1 MVVAIDGPSGTGKST
16 VAHKV
21 AQDLNLTFLNSGSF
35 YRALTLAALD
45 SGVDMSDPEAVL
57 SCARK
62 QRLDYV
68 DSRLILNGRD
78 VEDLLHQD
86 RVDSHVSQVSA
97 IVPLRHL
104 VNERMRQIVSSLSI
118 ICEGRDMTTVVF
130 PGAEFKFYLD
140 ARVDV
145 QAKRRFE
152 QGVSDLTLEQIKDAI
167 IKRDQM
173 DRNKAEGSLK
183 KAPDAVYIDTSDL
196 TISEVCAIIEGKI
209 KSEGLGMEQKEVEQ
223 NEAQTSSDSIHAQL
237 EESLNKM
244 EALQAGPA
252 TGTVVDVRGDTVFVD
267 IGAGRDGQLRLSE
280 FGGEA
285 PAIGTAIDIYVTNPS
300 GRDGLP
306 EISKTKAD
314 ESRIWDDLSKAFN
327 KDDPA
332 QGTPVD
338 GTITKVVKGGYSVD
352 LGGKIEA
359 FLPISQADSQ
369 KVEKEEKLLGLKG
382 KFYIERLRGSNGKR
396 NVVVNRR
403 KYLEKLTDGNRDKFF
418 SEIKIGDSV
427 KGTVKSFTSF
437 GAFIDLGGFDGLL
450 HINDMSWGHVT
461 RPKDFVKKG
470 QEIEL
475 KVIRLDPEGKR
486 INLSL
491 KHFAED
497 PWVHFEEK
505 YHVNDVVKG
514 KVTKLTDFGAFIEL
528 EEGIEGLAHIS
539 EFSWT
544 KKINKASDMVKEGD
558 EVECMILGYDIQ
570 AGRVSLGLKQVTANP
585 WDTLGDKYPVGTKV
599 AGKVVKITN
608 SGAFIQLEEG
618 IDAFL
623 AGEDLSWTKK
633 VKHPGSEIKVDQ
645 ELDVVVIECD
655 GENHRLRV
663 GVKQLTDNPWKEFA
677 AEYKVGGTLEGE
689 VTSITDFGIFVKA
702 PNGIEGLVNK
712 ANLSEDRDTPFEEA
726 VKKYNVGDKV
736 NVYVVSIDVDKE
748 KVAFSV
754 KEYKKARE
762 RAEISQ
768 YMSSSGDDDGGA
780 YTIGDS
786 IKSQNEDK

>member
-1 MVVAIDGPSGTGKST
+1 MVVAIDGPAGTGKST

-21 AQDLNLTFLNSGSF
+21 AQELGLTFLNSGSF

-45 SGVDMSDPEAVL
+45 AGINIDDTDSMMEFAG
-57 SCARK
+57 K
-62 QRLDYV
+62 QKLDYV
-68 DSRLILNGRD
+68 NAHLFLNGKD
-78 VEDLLHQD
+78 IDDLLHQD
-86 RVDSHVSQVSA
+86 KVDANVSKVSS

-104 VNERMRQIVSSLSI
+104 VNGRMREIVKSLSI

-130 PGAEFKFYLD
+130 PKAEFKFYLD
-140 ARVDV
+140 ASIDV
-145 QAKRRFE
+145 QAQRRFD
-152 QGVSDLTLEQIKDAI
+152 QGVSGLTLEEVKAAI
-167 IKRDQM
+167 IKRDEQ

-183 KAPDAVYIDTSDL
+183 RAADAQYIDTSDL
-196 TISEVCAIIEGKI
+196 TINDVCAIIINKI
-209 KSEGLGMEQKEVEQ
+209 KSKGFAMEKEVEKNVSQ
-223 NEAQTSSDSIHAQL
+223 GSESIYTQL
-237 EESLNKM
+237 EASINKM
-244 EALQAGPA
+244 EPVEDGANV
-252 TGTVVDVRGDTVFVD
+252 TGIVVQVTEDTVFVD
-267 IGAGRDGQLRLSE
+267 VNCKSEGKIPVTEFAGELPKVGEEITVYLVSQ
-280 FGGEA
+280 FGKNG
-285 PAIGTAIDIYVTNPS
+285 PVV
-300 GRDGLP
+300 
-306 EISKTKAD
+306 SKQKAD
-314 ESRIWDDLSKAFN
+314 EKRLWEEFKVAAEKN
-327 KDDPA
+327 
-332 QGTPVD
+332 TPVD
-338 GTITKVVKGGYSVD
+338 GTISSVTKGGYMVN
-352 LGGKIEA
+352 LGGGISA
-359 FLPISQADSQ
+359 FLPISQADAQ
-369 KVEKEEKLLGLKG
+369 KVEKEDKLVGVKS
-382 KFYIERLRGSNGKR
+382 KFYVVRLYSQNGKR

-403 KYLEKLTDGNRDKFF
+403 KYLEEQINVNRDKFF
-418 SEIKIGDSV
+418 ETVKIGDSV

-505 YHVNDVVKG
+505 YHVNDIVGG
-514 KVTKLTDFGAFIEL
+514 KVTKLTEFGAFIEL

-544 KKINKASDMVKEGD
+544 KKISKPSDMVKEGD
-558 EVECMILGYDIQ
+558 EVQCMILGYDIQ

-585 WDTLGDKYPVGTKV
+585 WDTLSEKYPVGTKV
-599 AGKVVKITN
+599 SGKVVKITN
-608 SGAFIQLEEG
+608 SGAFVQLEEG

-633 VKHPGSEIKVDQ
+633 IKHPGSEIKADQ
-645 ELDVVVIECD
+645 VLDVVVTECD
-655 GENHRLRV
+655 VENHRIRV
-663 GVKQLTDNPWKEFA
+663 GVKQLTDNPWKAFA

-689 VTSITDFGIFVKA
+689 VTSINDFGIFVKA

-712 ANLSEDRDTPFEEA
+712 ANLSDDREVPFEEA

-736 NVYVVSIDVDKE
+736 NVYVVSIDVEKE
-748 KVAFSV
+748 RVAFSV
-754 KEYKKARE
+754 KEYKRAQD

-768 YMSSSGDDDGGA
+768 YMSSNNDDAA

-786 IKSQNEDK
+786 IKDQQ

>member
-1 MVVAIDGPSGTGKST
+1 MVVAIDGPAGTGKST

-21 AQDLNLTFLNSGSF
+21 AQELGLTFLNSGSF

-45 SGVDMSDPEAVL
+45 AGINIDDTDSMMEFAG
-57 SCARK
+57 K
-62 QRLDYV
+62 QKLDYV
-68 DSRLILNGRD
+68 NAHLFLNGKD
-78 VEDLLHQD
+78 IDDLLHQD
-86 RVDSHVSQVSA
+86 KVDANVSKVSS

-104 VNERMRQIVSSLSI
+104 VNDRMREIVKSLSI

-130 PGAEFKFYLD
+130 PKAEFKFYLD
-140 ARVDV
+140 ASIDV
-145 QAKRRFE
+145 QAQRRFD
-152 QGVSDLTLEQIKDAI
+152 QGVSGLTLEEVKAAI
-167 IKRDQM
+167 IKRDEQ

-183 KAPDAVYIDTSDL
+183 RAADAQYIDTSDL
-196 TISEVCAIIEGKI
+196 TINDVCAIIINKI
-209 KSEGLGMEQKEVEQ
+209 KSKGFAMEKEVEKNVSQ
-223 NEAQTSSDSIHAQL
+223 GSESIYTQL
-237 EESLNKM
+237 EASINKM
-244 EALQAGPA
+244 EPVEDGANV
-252 TGTVVDVRGDTVFVD
+252 TGIVVQVTEDTVFVD
-267 IGAGRDGQLRLSE
+267 VNCKSEGKIPVTEFAGELPKVGEEITVYLVSQ
-280 FGGEA
+280 FGKNG
-285 PAIGTAIDIYVTNPS
+285 PVV
-300 GRDGLP
+300 
-306 EISKTKAD
+306 SKQKAD
-314 ESRIWDDLSKAFN
+314 EKRLWEEFKVAAEKN
-327 KDDPA
+327 
-332 QGTPVD
+332 TPVD
-338 GTITKVVKGGYSVD
+338 GTISSVTKGGYMVN
-352 LGGKIEA
+352 LGGGISA
-359 FLPISQADSQ
+359 FLPISQADAQ
-369 KVEKEEKLLGLKG
+369 KVEKEDKLVGVKS
-382 KFYIERLRGSNGKR
+382 KFYVVRLYSQNGKR

-403 KYLEKLTDGNRDKFF
+403 KYLEEQINVNRDKFF
-418 SEIKIGDSV
+418 ETVKIGDSV

-505 YHVNDVVKG
+505 YHVNDIVGG
-514 KVTKLTDFGAFIEL
+514 KVTKLTEFGAFIEL

-544 KKINKASDMVKEGD
+544 KKISKPSDMVKEGD
-558 EVECMILGYDIQ
+558 EVQCMILGYDIQ

-585 WDTLGDKYPVGTKV
+585 WDTLSEKYPVGTKV
-599 AGKVVKITN
+599 SGKVVKITN
-608 SGAFIQLEEG
+608 SGAFVQLEEG

-633 VKHPGSEIKVDQ
+633 IKHPGSEIKVDQ
-645 ELDVVVIECD
+645 TLDVVVTECD
-655 GENHRLRV
+655 VENHRIRV
-663 GVKQLTDNPWKEFA
+663 GVKKLTDNPWKAFA

-689 VTSITDFGIFVKA
+689 VTSINDFGIFVKA

-712 ANLSEDRDTPFEEA
+712 ANLSDDREVPFEEA

-736 NVYVVSIDVDKE
+736 NVYVVSIDVEKE
-748 KVAFSV
+748 RVAFSV
-754 KEYKKARE
+754 KEYKRAQD

-768 YMSSSGDDDGGA
+768 YMSSNNDDAA

-786 IKSQNEDK
+786 IKDQQ

>member
-1 MVVAIDGPSGTGKST
+1 MVVAIDGPAGTGKST

-21 AQDLNLTFLNSGSF
+21 AQELGLTFLNSGSF

-45 SGVDMSDPEAVL
+45 AGINIDDTDSMMEFAG
-57 SCARK
+57 K
-62 QRLDYV
+62 QKLDYV
-68 DSRLILNGRD
+68 NAHLFLNGKD
-78 VEDLLHQD
+78 IDDLLHQD
-86 RVDSHVSQVSA
+86 KVDANVSKVSS

-104 VNERMRQIVSSLSI
+104 VNDRMREIVKSLSI

-130 PGAEFKFYLD
+130 PKAEFKFYLD
-140 ARVDV
+140 ASIDV
-145 QAKRRFE
+145 QAQRRFD
-152 QGVSDLTLEQIKDAI
+152 QGVSGLTLEEVKAAI
-167 IKRDQM
+167 IKRDEQ

-183 KAPDAVYIDTSDL
+183 RAADAQYIDTSDL
-196 TISEVCAIIEGKI
+196 TINDVCAIIINKI
-209 KSEGLGMEQKEVEQ
+209 KSKGFAMEKEVEKNVSQ
-223 NEAQTSSDSIHAQL
+223 GSESIYTQL
-237 EESLNKM
+237 EASINKM
-244 EALQAGPA
+244 EPVEDGANV
-252 TGTVVDVRGDTVFVD
+252 TGIVVQVTEDTVFVD
-267 IGAGRDGQLRLSE
+267 VNCKSEGKIPVTEFAGELPKVGEEITVYLVSQ
-280 FGGEA
+280 FGKNG
-285 PAIGTAIDIYVTNPS
+285 PVV
-300 GRDGLP
+300 
-306 EISKTKAD
+306 SKQKAD
-314 ESRIWDDLSKAFN
+314 EKRLWEEFKVAAEKN
-327 KDDPA
+327 
-332 QGTPVD
+332 TPVD
-338 GTITKVVKGGYSVD
+338 GTISSVTKGGYMVN
-352 LGGKIEA
+352 LGGGISA
-359 FLPISQADSQ
+359 FLPISQADAQ
-369 KVEKEEKLLGLKG
+369 KVEKEDKLVGVKS
-382 KFYIERLRGSNGKR
+382 KFYVVRLYSQNGKR

-403 KYLEKLTDGNRDKFF
+403 KYLEEQINVNRDKFF
-418 SEIKIGDSV
+418 ETVKIGDSV

-505 YHVNDVVKG
+505 YHVNDIVGG
-514 KVTKLTDFGAFIEL
+514 KVTKLTEFGAFIEL

-544 KKINKASDMVKEGD
+544 KKISKPSDMVKEGD
-558 EVECMILGYDIQ
+558 EVQCMILGYDIQ

-585 WDTLGDKYPVGTKV
+585 WDTLSEKYPVGTKV
-599 AGKVVKITN
+599 SGKVVKITN
-608 SGAFIQLEEG
+608 SGAFVQLEEG

-633 VKHPGSEIKVDQ
+633 IKHPGSEIKADQ
-645 ELDVVVIECD
+645 VLDVVVTECD
-655 GENHRLRV
+655 VENHRIRV
-663 GVKQLTDNPWKEFA
+663 GVKQLTDNPWKAFA

-689 VTSITDFGIFVKA
+689 VTSINDFGIFVKA

-712 ANLSEDRDTPFEEA
+712 ANLSDDREVPFEEA

-736 NVYVVSIDVDKE
+736 NVYVVSIDVEKE
-748 KVAFSV
+748 RVAFSV
-754 KEYKKARE
+754 KEYKRAQD

-768 YMSSSGDDDGGA
+768 YMSSNNDDAA

-786 IKSQNEDK
+786 IKDQQ

>member
-1 MVVAIDGPSGTGKST
+1 MVVAIDGPAGTGKST

-21 AQDLNLTFLNSGSF
+21 AEELNLTFLNSGSF
-35 YRALTLAALD
+35 YRAHTLALLEAGISLD
-45 SGVDMSDPEAVL
+45 DTDAVMEF
-57 SCARK
+57 AKK
-62 QRLDYV
+62 QNLDYV
-68 DSRLILNGRD
+68 NSRLILNGND
-78 VEDLLHQD
+78 VDDLLHQD
-86 RVDSHVSQVSA
+86 KVDASVSKVSS

-104 VNERMRQIVSSLSI
+104 VNDRMRQIVKSLSI

-130 PGAEFKFYLD
+130 PQAECKFYLD
-140 ARVDV
+140 ASIDV

-152 QGVSDLTLEQIKDAI
+152 QGVSGLTLEEVKAAI
-167 IKRDQM
+167 IKRDEQ

-183 KAPDAVYIDTSDL
+183 RAEDAFYIDTSDL
-196 TISEVCAIIEGKI
+196 TINDVCAIIVSKI
-209 KSEGLGMEQKEVEQ
+209 KSKGFAMEKEVEK
-223 NEAQTSSDSIHAQL
+223 NVAQGSESIHSQL
-237 EESLNKM
+237 EASLNKM
-244 EALQAGPA
+244 EPVEDGANVKA
-252 TGTVVDVRGDTVFVD
+252 TVVAVTDDTVFVD
-267 IGAGRDGQLRLSE
+267 VNCKSEGKIPVSE
-280 FGGEA
+280 FAGE
-285 PAIGTAIDIYVTNPS
+285 
-300 GRDGLP
+300 LP
-306 EISKTKAD
+306 KEGDEITVYLVSQFGKNGPVVSKQKAD
-314 ESRIWDDLSKAFN
+314 EKRLWEEFKVAAEQN
-327 KDDPA
+327 
-332 QGTPVD
+332 TPVD
-338 GTITKVVKGGYSVD
+338 GTISSVTKGGYMVN
-352 LGGKIEA
+352 LGGGISA
-359 FLPISQADSQ
+359 FLPISQADAQ
-369 KVEKEEKLLGLKG
+369 KVEKEDKLVGVKS
-382 KFYIERLRGSNGKR
+382 KFYVVRLYSQNGKR

-403 KYLEKLTDGNRDKFF
+403 KYLEEQINVNRDKFF
-418 SEIKIGDSV
+418 ETVKIGDSV

-505 YHVNDVVKG
+505 YHVNDVVGG
-514 KVTKLTDFGAFIEL
+514 KVTKLTEFGAFIEL

-544 KKINKASDMVKEGD
+544 KKISKPSDMVKEGD
-558 EVECMILGYDIQ
+558 EVQCMILGYDIQ
-570 AGRVSLGLKQVTANP
+570 AGRVSLGLKQVTENP
-585 WDTLGDKYPVGTKV
+585 WDSLSEKYPVGTKIN
-599 AGKVVKITN
+599 GKVVKITN
-608 SGAFIQLEEG
+608 SGAFVQLEEG

-633 VKHPGSEIKVDQ
+633 IKHPGSEIKVDQ
-645 ELDVVVIECD
+645 TLDVIVTECD
-655 GENHRLRV
+655 VENHRIRV
-663 GVKQLTDNPWKEFA
+663 GVKQLTDNPWKAFA

-689 VTSITDFGIFVKA
+689 VTSINDFGIFVKA

-712 ANLSEDRDTPFEEA
+712 ANLSDDREVPFEEA

-736 NVYVVSIDVDKE
+736 NVYVVSIDVEKE
-748 KVAFSV
+748 RVAFSV
-754 KEYKKARE
+754 KEYKRAQD

-768 YMSSSGDDDGGA
+768 YMSSSNDDAA

-786 IKSQNEDK
+786 LKDQQ

>member
-1 MVVAIDGPSGTGKST
+1 MVVAIDGPAGTGKST

-21 AQDLNLTFLNSGSF
+21 AQELGLTFLNSGSF

-45 SGVDMSDPEAVL
+45 AGINIDDTDSMMEFAG
-57 SCARK
+57 K
-62 QRLDYV
+62 QKLDYV
-68 DSRLILNGRD
+68 NAHLFLNGKD
-78 VEDLLHQD
+78 IDDLLHQD
-86 RVDSHVSQVSA
+86 KVDANVSKVSS

-104 VNERMRQIVSSLSI
+104 VNDRMREIVKSLSI

-130 PGAEFKFYLD
+130 PKAEFKFYLD
-140 ARVDV
+140 ASIDV
-145 QAKRRFE
+145 QAQRRFD
-152 QGVSDLTLEQIKDAI
+152 QGVSGLTLEEVKAAI
-167 IKRDQM
+167 IKRDEQ

-183 KAPDAVYIDTSDL
+183 RAADAQYIDTSDL
-196 TISEVCAIIEGKI
+196 TINDVCAIIINKI
-209 KSEGLGMEQKEVEQ
+209 KSKGFAMEKEVEKNVSQ
-223 NEAQTSSDSIHAQL
+223 GSESIYTQL
-237 EESLNKM
+237 EASINKM
-244 EALQAGPA
+244 EPVEDGANV
-252 TGTVVDVRGDTVFVD
+252 TGIVVQVTEDTVFVD
-267 IGAGRDGQLRLSE
+267 VNCKSEGKIPVTEFAGELPKVGEEITVYLVSQ
-280 FGGEA
+280 FGKNG
-285 PAIGTAIDIYVTNPS
+285 PVV
-300 GRDGLP
+300 
-306 EISKTKAD
+306 SKQKAD
-314 ESRIWDDLSKAFN
+314 EKRLWEEFKVAAEKN
-327 KDDPA
+327 
-332 QGTPVD
+332 TPVD
-338 GTITKVVKGGYSVD
+338 GTISSVTKGGYMVN
-352 LGGKIEA
+352 LGGGISA
-359 FLPISQADSQ
+359 FLPISQADAQ
-369 KVEKEEKLLGLKG
+369 KVEKEDKLVGVKS
-382 KFYIERLRGSNGKR
+382 KFYVVRLYSQNGKR

-403 KYLEKLTDGNRDKFF
+403 KYLEEQINVNRDKFF
-418 SEIKIGDSV
+418 ETVKIGDSV

-505 YHVNDVVKG
+505 YHVNDIVGG
-514 KVTKLTDFGAFIEL
+514 KVTKLTEFGAFIEL

-544 KKINKASDMVKEGD
+544 KKISKPSDMVKEGD
-558 EVECMILGYDIQ
+558 EVQCMILGYDIQ

-585 WDTLGDKYPVGTKV
+585 WDTLSEKYPVGTKV
-599 AGKVVKITN
+599 SGKVVKITN
-608 SGAFIQLEEG
+608 SGAFVQLEEG

-633 VKHPGSEIKVDQ
+633 IKHPGSEIKADQ
-645 ELDVVVIECD
+645 VLDVVVTECD
-655 GENHRLRV
+655 VENHRIRV
-663 GVKQLTDNPWKEFA
+663 GVKQLTDNPWKAFA

-689 VTSITDFGIFVKA
+689 VTSINDFGIFVKA

-712 ANLSEDRDTPFEEA
+712 ANLSDDRDVPFEEA

-736 NVYVVSIDVDKE
+736 NVYVVSIDVEKE
-748 KVAFSV
+748 RVAFSV
-754 KEYKKARE
+754 KEYKRAQD

-768 YMSSSGDDDGGA
+768 YMSSNNDDAA

-786 IKSQNEDK
+786 IKDQQ

>member
-1 MVVAIDGPSGTGKST
+1 MVVAIDGPAGTGKST

-21 AQDLNLTFLNSGSF
+21 AQELGLTFLNSGSF

-45 SGVDMSDPEAVL
+45 AGINIDDTDSMMEFAG
-57 SCARK
+57 K
-62 QRLDYV
+62 QKLDYV
-68 DSRLILNGRD
+68 NAHLFLNGKD
-78 VEDLLHQD
+78 IDDLLHQD
-86 RVDSHVSQVSA
+86 KVDANVSKVSS

-104 VNERMRQIVSSLSI
+104 VNDRMREIVKSLSI

-130 PGAEFKFYLD
+130 PKAEFKFYLD
-140 ARVDV
+140 ASIDV
-145 QAKRRFE
+145 QAQRRFD
-152 QGVSDLTLEQIKDAI
+152 QGVSGLTLEEVKAAI
-167 IKRDQM
+167 IKRDEQ

-183 KAPDAVYIDTSDL
+183 RAADAQYIDTSDL
-196 TISEVCAIIEGKI
+196 TINDVCAIIINKI
-209 KSEGLGMEQKEVEQ
+209 KSKGFAMEKEVEKNVSQ
-223 NEAQTSSDSIHAQL
+223 GSESIYTQL
-237 EESLNKM
+237 EASINKM
-244 EALQAGPA
+244 EPVEDGANV
-252 TGTVVDVRGDTVFVD
+252 TGIVVQVTEDTVFVD
-267 IGAGRDGQLRLSE
+267 VNCKSEGKIPVTEFAGELPKVGEEITVYLVSQ
-280 FGGEA
+280 FGKNG
-285 PAIGTAIDIYVTNPS
+285 PVV
-300 GRDGLP
+300 
-306 EISKTKAD
+306 SKQKAD
-314 ESRIWDDLSKAFN
+314 EKRLWEEFKVAAEKN
-327 KDDPA
+327 
-332 QGTPVD
+332 TPVD
-338 GTITKVVKGGYSVD
+338 GTISSVTKGGYMVN
-352 LGGKIEA
+352 LGGGISA
-359 FLPISQADSQ
+359 FLPISQADAQ
-369 KVEKEEKLLGLKG
+369 KVEKEDKLVGVKS
-382 KFYIERLRGSNGKR
+382 KFYVVRLYSQNGKR

-403 KYLEKLTDGNRDKFF
+403 KYLEEQINVNRDKFF
-418 SEIKIGDSV
+418 ETVKIGDSV

-505 YHVNDVVKG
+505 YHVNDVVGG
-514 KVTKLTDFGAFIEL
+514 KVTKLTEFGAFIEL

-544 KKINKASDMVKEGD
+544 KKISKPSDMVKEGD
-558 EVECMILGYDIQ
+558 EVQCMILGYDIQ
-570 AGRVSLGLKQVTANP
+570 AGRVSLGLKQVTENP
-585 WDTLGDKYPVGTKV
+585 WDSLSEKYPVGTKIN
-599 AGKVVKITN
+599 GKVVKITN
-608 SGAFIQLEEG
+608 SGAFVQLEEG

-633 VKHPGSEIKVDQ
+633 IKHPGSEIKVDQ
-645 ELDVVVIECD
+645 TLDVIVTECD
-655 GENHRLRV
+655 VENHRIRV
-663 GVKQLTDNPWKEFA
+663 GVKQLTDNPWKAFA

-689 VTSITDFGIFVKA
+689 VTSINDFGIFVKA

-712 ANLSEDRDTPFEEA
+712 ANLSDDREVPFEEA

-736 NVYVVSIDVDKE
+736 NVYVVSIDVEKE
-748 KVAFSV
+748 RVAFSV
-754 KEYKKARE
+754 KEYKRAQD

-768 YMSSSGDDDGGA
+768 YMSSSNDDAA

-786 IKSQNEDK
+786 LKDQQ

>member
-1 MVVAIDGPSGTGKST
+1 MVVAIDGPAGTGKST

-21 AQDLNLTFLNSGSF
+21 AEDLGLTYLNSGSF
-35 YRALTLAALD
+35 YRALTLSLLD
-45 SGVDMSDPEAVL
+45 AKIDISNQEQVL
-57 SCARK
+57 EFVSK
-62 QRLDYV
+62 QKLDYV
-68 DSRLILNGRD
+68 NARLILNGVD
-78 VEDLLHQD
+78 VDDKLHQD
-86 RVDSHVSQVSA
+86 KVDAKVSEVSA
-97 IVPLRHL
+97 IVPLRHF
-104 VNERMRQIVSSLSI
+104 VNNRMREIVKSLNI

-130 PGAEFKFYLD
+130 PEAECKFYLD
-140 ARVDV
+140 ASVEV
-145 QAKRRFE
+145 QAKRRFD
-152 QGVSDLTLEQIKDAI
+152 QGVSNLTLEEIKEAI
-167 IKRDQM
+167 IKRDEM
-173 DRNKAEGSLK
+173 DRNKAEGALK
-183 KAPDAVYIDTSDL
+183 KSPDALYIDTSDL
-196 TISEVCAIIEGKI
+196 TIVEVCEIIESKI
-209 KSEGLGMEQKEVEQ
+209 KSKGFIMEQKEVEQ
-223 NEAQTSSDSIHAQL
+223 NGAETSNDSIHTQL
-237 EESLNKM
+237 EESLKNM

-280 FGGEA
+280 FGDKEPKVGET
-285 PAIGTAIDIYVTNPS
+285 INIYITNPQ

-314 ESRIWDDLSKAFN
+314 ESRIWEDLSKAFN
-327 KDDPA
+327 KDDPSS
-332 QGTPVD
+332 GTPVE
-338 GTITKVVKGGYSVD
+338 GTITKTIKGGYAVD

-369 KVEKEEKLLGLKG
+369 KVEKEEKLIGVKS

-403 KYLEKLTDGNRDKFF
+403 KYLEKLTDGNREKFF
-418 SEIKIGDSV
+418 NDIKIGDTV

-505 YHVNDVVKG
+505 YHVNDIVKG

-544 KKINKASDMVKEGD
+544 KKVNKASDMVKEGD

-585 WDTLGDKYPVGTKV
+585 WDTIGDKYPVGTKIT
-599 AGKVVKITN
+599 GKVVKLTN

-645 ELDVVVIECD
+645 SLDVIVTECD
-655 GENHRLRV
+655 VENHRLRV
-663 GVKQLTDNPWKEFA
+663 GVKQLTDNPWKAFA
-677 AEYKVGGTLEGE
+677 SEYKVGGTLEGE

-712 ANLSEDRDTPFEEA
+712 ANLSEDRETPFEEA

-736 NVYVVSIDVDKE
+736 NVYVVSIDVEKE

-754 KEYKKARE
+754 REYKKARE

-768 YMSSSGDDDGGA
+768 YMSSSNDDDGA

-786 IKSQNEDK
+786 LKSQND

>member
-1 MVVAIDGPSGTGKST
+1 MVVAIDGPAGTGKST

-21 AQDLNLTFLNSGSF
+21 AQELGLTFLNSGSF

-45 SGVDMSDPEAVL
+45 AGINIDDTDSMMEFAG
-57 SCARK
+57 K
-62 QRLDYV
+62 QKLDYV
-68 DSRLILNGRD
+68 NAHLFLNGKD
-78 VEDLLHQD
+78 IDDLLHQD
-86 RVDSHVSQVSA
+86 KVDANVSKVSS

-104 VNERMRQIVSSLSI
+104 VNDRMREIVKSLSI

-130 PGAEFKFYLD
+130 PKAEFKFYLD
-140 ARVDV
+140 ASIDV
-145 QAKRRFE
+145 QAQRRFD
-152 QGVSDLTLEQIKDAI
+152 QGVSGLTLEEVKAAI
-167 IKRDQM
+167 IKRDEQ

-183 KAPDAVYIDTSDL
+183 RAADAQYIDTSDL
-196 TISEVCAIIEGKI
+196 TINDVCAIIINKI
-209 KSEGLGMEQKEVEQ
+209 KSKGFAMEKEVEKNVSQ
-223 NEAQTSSDSIHAQL
+223 GSESIYTQL
-237 EESLNKM
+237 EASINKM
-244 EALQAGPA
+244 EPVEDGANV
-252 TGTVVDVRGDTVFVD
+252 TGIVVQVTEDTVFVD
-267 IGAGRDGQLRLSE
+267 VNCKSEGKIPVTEFAGELPKVGDEITVYLVSQ
-280 FGGEA
+280 FGKNG
-285 PAIGTAIDIYVTNPS
+285 PVV
-300 GRDGLP
+300 
-306 EISKTKAD
+306 SKQKAD
-314 ESRIWDDLSKAFN
+314 EKRLWEEFKVAAEKN
-327 KDDPA
+327 
-332 QGTPVD
+332 TPVD
-338 GTITKVVKGGYSVD
+338 GTISSVTKGGYMVN
-352 LGGKIEA
+352 LGGGISA
-359 FLPISQADSQ
+359 FLPISQADAQ
-369 KVEKEEKLLGLKG
+369 KVEKEDKLVGVKS
-382 KFYIERLRGSNGKR
+382 KFYVVRLYSQNGKR

-403 KYLEKLTDGNRDKFF
+403 KYLEEQINVNRDKFF
-418 SEIKIGDSV
+418 ETVKIGDSV

-505 YHVNDVVKG
+505 YHVNDIVGG
-514 KVTKLTDFGAFIEL
+514 KVTKLTEFGAFIEL

-544 KKINKASDMVKEGD
+544 KKISKPSDMVKEGD
-558 EVECMILGYDIQ
+558 EVQCMILGYDIQ

-585 WDTLGDKYPVGTKV
+585 WDTLSEKYPVGTKV
-599 AGKVVKITN
+599 SGKVVKITN
-608 SGAFIQLEEG
+608 SGAFVQLEEG

-633 VKHPGSEIKVDQ
+633 IKHPGSEIKADQ
-645 ELDVVVIECD
+645 VLDVVVTECD
-655 GENHRLRV
+655 IENHRIRV
-663 GVKQLTDNPWKEFA
+663 GVKQLTDNPWKAFA

-689 VTSITDFGIFVKA
+689 VTSINDFGIFVKA

-712 ANLSEDRDTPFEEA
+712 ANLSDDREVPFEEA

-736 NVYVVSIDVDKE
+736 NVYVVSIDVEKE
-748 KVAFSV
+748 RVAFSV
-754 KEYKKARE
+754 KEYKRAQD

-768 YMSSSGDDDGGA
+768 YMSSNNDDAA

-786 IKSQNEDK
+786 IKDQQ

>member
-1 MVVAIDGPSGTGKST
+1 MVIAIDGPAGTGKST
-16 VAHKV
+16 VAHAV
-21 AQDLNLTFLNSGSF
+21 AKDLGIVYLNSGSF
-35 YRALTLAALD
+35 YRALTLAAID
-45 SGVDMSDPEAVL
+45 SGIDLNDSDAVMDF
-57 SCARK
+57 ARK
-62 QRLDYV
+62 QKLDYV
-68 DSRLILNGRD
+68 NAHLILNGKD
-78 VEDLLHQD
+78 VEDKLHQD
-86 RVDSHVSQVSA
+86 KVDSNVSQVSS

-104 VNERMRQIVSSLSI
+104 VNDRMREIVKSLSV

-130 PGAEFKFYLD
+130 PNAEYKFYLD
-140 ARVDV
+140 ASIDV
-145 QAKRRFE
+145 QAKRRFD
-152 QGVSDLTLEQIKDAI
+152 QGVSSLSLEEIKAAI
-167 IKRDQM
+167 IKRDEM

-183 KAPDAVYIDTSDL
+183 KAKDAVYIDTSDL
-196 TISEVCAIIEGKI
+196 TINQVCEII
-209 KSEGLGMEQKEVEQ
+209 KSNLTLKGYNMEQKEVEL
-223 NEAQTSSDSIHAQL
+223 NEAQDSSNIHAQL
-237 EESLNKM
+237 EASLNKI
-244 EALQAGPA
+244 ESVESGNVE
-252 TGTVVDVRGDTVFVD
+252 GTVVEVRDDTVFVD
-267 IGAGRDGQLRLSE
+267 VGTGRDGQLRISE
-280 FGGEA
+280 FGGEV
-285 PAIGTAIDIYVTNPS
+285 PNVGDKITVFVRNPS

-306 EISKTKAD
+306 DISKLMAD
-314 ESRIWDDLSKAFN
+314 EKRLWEEFSAAY
-327 KDDPA
+327 KDKTA
-332 QGTPVD
+332 VD
-338 GTITKVVKGGYSVD
+338 GTIESLTKGGYMVD
-352 LGGKIEA
+352 LGGGIKA

-382 KFYIERLRGSNGKR
+382 KFYIERLFSNKKR

-403 KYLEKLTDGNRDKFF
+403 KYLEEQIDVNRDKFF
-418 SEIKIGDSV
+418 NEIKIGDTV

-491 KHFAED
+491 KHFTED

-505 YHVNDVVKG
+505 YHVNDVVTG

-544 KKINKASDMVKEGD
+544 KKINKPSDMVKEGD
-558 EVECMILGYDIQ
+558 EVQCMILGYDIQ
-570 AGRVSLGLKQVTANP
+570 AGRVSLGLKQVTDNP
-585 WDTLGDKYPVGTKV
+585 WDTISEKYPVDTKV
-599 AGKVVKITN
+599 KGKVVKITN
-608 SGAFIQLEEG
+608 SGAFVQLEEG

-623 AGEDLSWTKK
+623 SGEDLSWTKK

-645 ELDVVVIECD
+645 ELDVIVIECD
-655 GENHRLRV
+655 PENHRIRV

-677 AEYKVGGTLEGE
+677 NEYKPGSTLEGE
-689 VTSITDFGIFVKA
+689 VSSIQDFGIFVKA

-712 ANLSEDRDTPFEEA
+712 ANLSEDRETPYEEA

-736 NVYVVSIDVDKE
+736 NVYVVSVDVAKE

-754 KEYKKARE
+754 KEYKKAQA

-768 YMSSSGDDDGGA
+768 YMSSSADDDSA

-786 IKSQNEDK
+786 LKIQNK

>member
-1 MVVAIDGPSGTGKST
+1 MVVAIDGPAGTGKST

-21 AQDLNLTFLNSGSF
+21 AQELGLTFLNSGSF

-45 SGVDMSDPEAVL
+45 AGINIDDTDSMMEFAG
-57 SCARK
+57 K
-62 QRLDYV
+62 QKLDYV
-68 DSRLILNGRD
+68 NAHLFLNGKD
-78 VEDLLHQD
+78 IDDLLHQD
-86 RVDSHVSQVSA
+86 KVDANVSKVSS

-104 VNERMRQIVSSLSI
+104 VNDRMREIVKSLSI

-130 PGAEFKFYLD
+130 PKAEFKFYLD
-140 ARVDV
+140 ASIDV
-145 QAKRRFE
+145 QAQRRFD
-152 QGVSDLTLEQIKDAI
+152 QGVSGLTLEEVKAAI
-167 IKRDQM
+167 IKRDEQ

-183 KAPDAVYIDTSDL
+183 RAADAQYIDTSDL
-196 TISEVCAIIEGKI
+196 TINDVCAIIINKI
-209 KSEGLGMEQKEVEQ
+209 KSKGFAMEKEVEKNVSQ
-223 NEAQTSSDSIHAQL
+223 GSESIYTQL
-237 EESLNKM
+237 EASINKM
-244 EALQAGPA
+244 EPVEDGANV
-252 TGTVVDVRGDTVFVD
+252 TGIVVQVTEDTVFVD
-267 IGAGRDGQLRLSE
+267 VNCKSEGKIPVTEFAGELPKVGEEITVYLVSQ
-280 FGGEA
+280 FGKNG
-285 PAIGTAIDIYVTNPS
+285 PVV
-300 GRDGLP
+300 
-306 EISKTKAD
+306 SKQKAD
-314 ESRIWDDLSKAFN
+314 EKRLWEEFKVAAEKN
-327 KDDPA
+327 
-332 QGTPVD
+332 TPVD
-338 GTITKVVKGGYSVD
+338 GTISSVTKGGYMVN
-352 LGGKIEA
+352 LGGGISA
-359 FLPISQADSQ
+359 FLPISQADAQ
-369 KVEKEEKLLGLKG
+369 KVEKEDKLVGVKS
-382 KFYIERLRGSNGKR
+382 KFYVVRLYSQNGKR

-403 KYLEKLTDGNRDKFF
+403 KYLEEQINVNRDKFF
-418 SEIKIGDSV
+418 ETVKIGDSV

-437 GAFIDLGGFDGLL
+437 GAFIALGGFDGLL

-505 YHVNDVVKG
+505 YHVNDIVGG
-514 KVTKLTDFGAFIEL
+514 KVTKLTEFGAFIEL

-544 KKINKASDMVKEGD
+544 KKISKPSDMVKEGD
-558 EVECMILGYDIQ
+558 EVQCMILGYDIQ

-585 WDTLGDKYPVGTKV
+585 WDTLSEKYPVGTKV
-599 AGKVVKITN
+599 SGKVVKITN
-608 SGAFIQLEEG
+608 SGAFVQLEEG

-633 VKHPGSEIKVDQ
+633 IKHPGSEIKVDQ
-645 ELDVVVIECD
+645 TLDVVVTECD
-655 GENHRLRV
+655 VENHRIRV
-663 GVKQLTDNPWKEFA
+663 GVKQLTDNPWKAFA

-689 VTSITDFGIFVKA
+689 VTSINDFGIFVKA

-712 ANLSEDRDTPFEEA
+712 ANLSDDREVPFEEA

-736 NVYVVSIDVDKE
+736 NVYVVSIDVEKE
-748 KVAFSV
+748 RVAFSV
-754 KEYKKARE
+754 KEYKRAQD

-768 YMSSSGDDDGGA
+768 YMSSNNDDAA

-786 IKSQNEDK
+786 IKDQQ

>member
-1 MVVAIDGPSGTGKST
+1 MVVAIDGPAGTGKST

-21 AQDLNLTFLNSGSF
+21 AQELGLTFLNSGSF

-45 SGVDMSDPEAVL
+45 AGINIDDTDSMMEFAG
-57 SCARK
+57 K
-62 QRLDYV
+62 QKLDYV
-68 DSRLILNGRD
+68 NAHLFLNGKD
-78 VEDLLHQD
+78 IDDLLHQD
-86 RVDSHVSQVSA
+86 KVDANVSKVSS

-104 VNERMRQIVSSLSI
+104 VNDRMREIVKSLSI

-130 PGAEFKFYLD
+130 PKAEFKFYLD
-140 ARVDV
+140 ASIDV
-145 QAKRRFE
+145 QAQRRFD
-152 QGVSDLTLEQIKDAI
+152 QGVSGLTLEEVKAAI
-167 IKRDQM
+167 IKRDEQ

-183 KAPDAVYIDTSDL
+183 RAADAQYIDTSDL
-196 TISEVCAIIEGKI
+196 TINDVCAIIINKI
-209 KSEGLGMEQKEVEQ
+209 KSKGFAMEKEVEKNVSQ
-223 NEAQTSSDSIHAQL
+223 GSESIYTQL
-237 EESLNKM
+237 EASINKM
-244 EALQAGPA
+244 EPVEDGANV
-252 TGTVVDVRGDTVFVD
+252 TGIVVQVTEDTVFVD
-267 IGAGRDGQLRLSE
+267 VNCKSEGKIPVTEFAGELPKVGEEITVYLVSQ
-280 FGGEA
+280 FGKNG
-285 PAIGTAIDIYVTNPS
+285 PVV
-300 GRDGLP
+300 
-306 EISKTKAD
+306 SKQKAD
-314 ESRIWDDLSKAFN
+314 EKRLWEEFKVAAEKN
-327 KDDPA
+327 
-332 QGTPVD
+332 TPVD
-338 GTITKVVKGGYSVD
+338 GTISSVTKGGYMVN
-352 LGGKIEA
+352 LGGGISA
-359 FLPISQADSQ
+359 FLPISQADAQ
-369 KVEKEEKLLGLKG
+369 KVEKEDKLVGVKS
-382 KFYIERLRGSNGKR
+382 KFYVVRLYSQNGKR

-403 KYLEKLTDGNRDKFF
+403 KYLEEQINVNRDKFF
-418 SEIKIGDSV
+418 ETVKIGDSV

-505 YHVNDVVKG
+505 YHVNDIVGG
-514 KVTKLTDFGAFIEL
+514 KVTKLTEFGAFIEL

-544 KKINKASDMVKEGD
+544 KKISKPSDMVKEGD
-558 EVECMILGYDIQ
+558 EVQCMILGYDIQ

-585 WDTLGDKYPVGTKV
+585 WDTLSEKYPVGTKV
-599 AGKVVKITN
+599 SGKVVKITN
-608 SGAFIQLEEG
+608 SGAFVQLEEG

-633 VKHPGSEIKVDQ
+633 IKHPGSEIKVDQ
-645 ELDVVVIECD
+645 TLDVVVTECD
-655 GENHRLRV
+655 VENHRIRV
-663 GVKQLTDNPWKEFA
+663 GVKQLSDNPWKAFA

-689 VTSITDFGIFVKA
+689 VTSINDFGIFVKA

-712 ANLSEDRDTPFEEA
+712 ANLSDDREVPFEEA

-736 NVYVVSIDVDKE
+736 NVYVVSIDVEKE
-748 KVAFSV
+748 RVAFSV
-754 KEYKKARE
+754 KEYKRAQD

-768 YMSSSGDDDGGA
+768 YMSSNNDDAA

-786 IKSQNEDK
+786 IKDQQ

>member
-1 MVVAIDGPSGTGKST
+1 MVVAIDGPAGTGKST

-21 AQDLNLTFLNSGSF
+21 AQELGLTFLNSGSF

-45 SGVDMSDPEAVL
+45 AGINIDDTDSMMEFAG
-57 SCARK
+57 K
-62 QRLDYV
+62 QKLDYV
-68 DSRLILNGRD
+68 NAHLFLNGKD
-78 VEDLLHQD
+78 IDDLLHQD
-86 RVDSHVSQVSA
+86 KVDANVSKVSS

-104 VNERMRQIVSSLSI
+104 VNDRMREIVKSLSI

-130 PGAEFKFYLD
+130 PKAEFKFYLD
-140 ARVDV
+140 ASIDV
-145 QAKRRFE
+145 QAQRRFD
-152 QGVSDLTLEQIKDAI
+152 QGVSGLTLEEVKAAI
-167 IKRDQM
+167 IKRDEQ

-183 KAPDAVYIDTSDL
+183 RAADAQYIDTSDL
-196 TISEVCAIIEGKI
+196 TINDVCAIIINKI
-209 KSEGLGMEQKEVEQ
+209 KSKGFAMEKEVEKNVSQ
-223 NEAQTSSDSIHAQL
+223 GSESIYTQL
-237 EESLNKM
+237 EASINKM
-244 EALQAGPA
+244 EPVEDGANV
-252 TGTVVDVRGDTVFVD
+252 TGIVVQVTEDTVFVD
-267 IGAGRDGQLRLSE
+267 VNCKSEGKIPVTEFAGELPKVGEEITVYLVSQ
-280 FGGEA
+280 FGKNG
-285 PAIGTAIDIYVTNPS
+285 PVV
-300 GRDGLP
+300 
-306 EISKTKAD
+306 SKQKAD
-314 ESRIWDDLSKAFN
+314 EKRLWEEFKVAAEKS
-327 KDDPA
+327 
-332 QGTPVD
+332 TPVD
-338 GTITKVVKGGYSVD
+338 GTISSVTKGGYMVN
-352 LGGKIEA
+352 LGGGISA
-359 FLPISQADSQ
+359 FLPISQADAQ
-369 KVEKEEKLLGLKG
+369 KVEKEDKLVGVKS
-382 KFYIERLRGSNGKR
+382 KFYVVRLYSQNGKR

-403 KYLEKLTDGNRDKFF
+403 KYLEEQINVNRDKFF
-418 SEIKIGDSV
+418 ETVKIGDSV

-505 YHVNDVVKG
+505 YHVNDIVGG
-514 KVTKLTDFGAFIEL
+514 KVTKLTEFGAFIEL

-544 KKINKASDMVKEGD
+544 KKISKPSDMVKEGD
-558 EVECMILGYDIQ
+558 EVQCMILGYDIQ

-585 WDTLGDKYPVGTKV
+585 WDTLSEKYPVGTKV
-599 AGKVVKITN
+599 SGKVVKITN
-608 SGAFIQLEEG
+608 SGAFVQLEEG

-633 VKHPGSEIKVDQ
+633 IKHPGSEIKVDQ
-645 ELDVVVIECD
+645 TLDVVVTECD
-655 GENHRLRV
+655 VENHRIRV
-663 GVKQLTDNPWKEFA
+663 GVKQLTDNPWKAFA

-689 VTSITDFGIFVKA
+689 VTSINDFGIFVKA

-712 ANLSEDRDTPFEEA
+712 ANLSDDREVPFEEA

-736 NVYVVSIDVDKE
+736 NVYVVSIDVEKE
-748 KVAFSV
+748 RVAFSV
-754 KEYKKARE
+754 KEYKRAQD

-768 YMSSSGDDDGGA
+768 YMSSNNDDAA

-786 IKSQNEDK
+786 IKDQQ

>member
-1 MVVAIDGPSGTGKST
+1 MVVAIDGPAGTGKST

-21 AQDLNLTFLNSGSF
+21 AQELGLTFLNSGSF

-45 SGVDMSDPEAVL
+45 AGINIDDTDSMMEFAG
-57 SCARK
+57 K
-62 QRLDYV
+62 QKLDYV
-68 DSRLILNGRD
+68 NAHLFLNGKD
-78 VEDLLHQD
+78 IDDLLHQD
-86 RVDSHVSQVSA
+86 KVDANVSKVSS

-104 VNERMRQIVSSLSI
+104 VNDRMREIVKSLSI

-130 PGAEFKFYLD
+130 PKAEFKFYLD
-140 ARVDV
+140 ASIDV
-145 QAKRRFE
+145 QAQRRFD
-152 QGVSDLTLEQIKDAI
+152 QGVSGLTLEEVKAAI
-167 IKRDQM
+167 IKRDEQ

-183 KAPDAVYIDTSDL
+183 RAADAQYIDTSDL
-196 TISEVCAIIEGKI
+196 TINDVCAIIINKI
-209 KSEGLGMEQKEVEQ
+209 KSKGFAMEKEVEKNVSQ
-223 NEAQTSSDSIHAQL
+223 GSESIYTQL
-237 EESLNKM
+237 EASINKM
-244 EALQAGPA
+244 EPVEDGANV
-252 TGTVVDVRGDTVFVD
+252 TGIVVQVTEDTVFVD
-267 IGAGRDGQLRLSE
+267 VNCKSEGKIPVTEFAGELPKVGEEITVYLVSQ
-280 FGGEA
+280 FGKNG
-285 PAIGTAIDIYVTNPS
+285 PVV
-300 GRDGLP
+300 
-306 EISKTKAD
+306 SKQKAD
-314 ESRIWDDLSKAFN
+314 EKRLWEEFKVAAEKN
-327 KDDPA
+327 
-332 QGTPVD
+332 TPVD
-338 GTITKVVKGGYSVD
+338 GTISSVTKGGYMVN
-352 LGGKIEA
+352 LGGGISA
-359 FLPISQADSQ
+359 FLPISQADAQ
-369 KVEKEEKLLGLKG
+369 KVEKEDKLVGVKS
-382 KFYIERLRGSNGKR
+382 KFYVVRLYSQNGKR

-403 KYLEKLTDGNRDKFF
+403 KYLEEQINTNRDKFF
-418 SEIKIGDSV
+418 ETVKIGDSV

-505 YHVNDVVKG
+505 YHVNDIVGG
-514 KVTKLTDFGAFIEL
+514 KVTKLTEFGAFIEL

-544 KKINKASDMVKEGD
+544 KKISKPSDMVKEGD
-558 EVECMILGYDIQ
+558 EVQCMILGYDIQ

-585 WDTLGDKYPVGTKV
+585 WDTLSEKYPVGTKV
-599 AGKVVKITN
+599 SGKVVKITN
-608 SGAFIQLEEG
+608 SGAFVQLEEG

-633 VKHPGSEIKVDQ
+633 IKHPGSEIKADQ
-645 ELDVVVIECD
+645 VLDVVVTECD
-655 GENHRLRV
+655 VENHRIRV
-663 GVKQLTDNPWKEFA
+663 GVKQLTDNPWKAFA

-689 VTSITDFGIFVKA
+689 VTSINDFGIFVKA

-712 ANLSEDRDTPFEEA
+712 ANLSDDREVPFEEA

-736 NVYVVSIDVDKE
+736 NVYVVSIDVEKE
-748 KVAFSV
+748 RVAFSV
-754 KEYKKARE
+754 KEYKRAQD

-768 YMSSSGDDDGGA
+768 YMSSNNDDAA

-786 IKSQNEDK
+786 IKDQQ

>member
-1 MVVAIDGPSGTGKST
+1 MVVAIDGPAGTGKST

-21 AQDLNLTFLNSGSF
+21 AQELGLTFLNSGSF

-45 SGVDMSDPEAVL
+45 AGINIDDTDSMMEFAG
-57 SCARK
+57 K
-62 QRLDYV
+62 QKLDYV
-68 DSRLILNGRD
+68 NAHLFLNGKD
-78 VEDLLHQD
+78 IDDLLHQD
-86 RVDSHVSQVSA
+86 KVDANVSKVSS

-104 VNERMRQIVSSLSI
+104 VNDRMREIVKSLSI

-130 PGAEFKFYLD
+130 PKAEFKFYLD
-140 ARVDV
+140 ASIDV
-145 QAKRRFE
+145 QAQRRFD
-152 QGVSDLTLEQIKDAI
+152 QGVSGLTLEEVKAAI
-167 IKRDQM
+167 IKRDEQ

-183 KAPDAVYIDTSDL
+183 RAADAQYIDTSDL
-196 TISEVCAIIEGKI
+196 TINDVCAIIINKI
-209 KSEGLGMEQKEVEQ
+209 KSKGFAMEKEVEKNVSQ
-223 NEAQTSSDSIHAQL
+223 GSESIYTQL
-237 EESLNKM
+237 EASINKM
-244 EALQAGPA
+244 EPVEDGANV
-252 TGTVVDVRGDTVFVD
+252 TGIVVQVTEDTVFVD
-267 IGAGRDGQLRLSE
+267 VNCKSEGKIPVTEFAGELPKVGDEITVYLVSQ
-280 FGGEA
+280 FGKNG
-285 PAIGTAIDIYVTNPS
+285 PVV
-300 GRDGLP
+300 
-306 EISKTKAD
+306 SKQKAD
-314 ESRIWDDLSKAFN
+314 EKRLWEEFKVAAEKN
-327 KDDPA
+327 
-332 QGTPVD
+332 TPVD
-338 GTITKVVKGGYSVD
+338 GTISSVTKGGYMVN
-352 LGGKIEA
+352 LGGGISA
-359 FLPISQADSQ
+359 FLPISQADAQ
-369 KVEKEEKLLGLKG
+369 KVEKEDKLVGVKS
-382 KFYIERLRGSNGKR
+382 KFYVVRLYSQNGKR

-403 KYLEKLTDGNRDKFF
+403 KYLEEQINVNRDKFF
-418 SEIKIGDSV
+418 ETVKIGDSV

-505 YHVNDVVKG
+505 YHVNDIVGG
-514 KVTKLTDFGAFIEL
+514 KVTKLTEFGAFIEL

-544 KKINKASDMVKEGD
+544 KKISKPSDMVKEGD
-558 EVECMILGYDIQ
+558 EVQCMILGYDIQ

-585 WDTLGDKYPVGTKV
+585 WDTLSEKYPVGTKV
-599 AGKVVKITN
+599 SGKVVKITN
-608 SGAFIQLEEG
+608 SGAFVQLEEG

-633 VKHPGSEIKVDQ
+633 IKHPGSEIKADQ
-645 ELDVVVIECD
+645 VLDVVVTECD
-655 GENHRLRV
+655 VENHRIRV
-663 GVKQLTDNPWKEFA
+663 GVKQLTDNPWKAFA

-689 VTSITDFGIFVKA
+689 VTSINDFGIFVKA

-712 ANLSEDRDTPFEEA
+712 ANLSDDREVPFEEA

-736 NVYVVSIDVDKE
+736 NVYVVSIDVEKE
-748 KVAFSV
+748 RVAFSV
-754 KEYKKARE
+754 KEYKRAQD

-768 YMSSSGDDDGGA
+768 YMSSNNDDAA

-786 IKSQNEDK
+786 IKDQQ